1 MRRIITEG
9 FIDKKTPDLKY
20 YAFDWDDNIVH
31 MPTKIILL
39 DDNGDEVL
47 MGTEDFAKYRSMI
60 GNDPFNYKGKTVVGF
75 APNPLRY
82 FRSEY
87 DNEFIED
94 SLSAR
99 PGPAF
104 SDFREAVNNGSI
116 FAIITARGHSPE
128 ALKESVRQYI
138 ENNYLGINKKEL
150 IKNLKKYRTF
160 VGEKKMSDDELI
172 TSYLELN
179 KYHPVSYGNQI
190 INPEEAKVEAME
202 NFVAYVKAMAALLNK
217 KVYLKKD
224 IANKFDPSNLSIGFS
239 DDDPKNIETMYK
251 HFSKK
256 PDNIV
261 KTYSTATGTKQLV
274 NKDIE
279 ESKKSK

>member
-1 MRRIITEG
+1 M
-9 FIDKKTPDLKY
+9 
-20 YAFDWDDNIVH
+20 
-31 MPTKIILL
+31 
-39 DDNGDEVL
+39 
-47 MGTEDFAKYRSMI
+47 
-60 GNDPFNYKGKTVVGF
+60 
-75 APNPLRY
+75 
-82 FRSEY
+82 
-87 DNEFIED
+87 
-94 SLSAR
+94 
-99 PGPAF
+99 
-104 SDFREAVNNGSI
+104 
-116 FAIITARGHSPE
+116 
-128 ALKESVRQYI
+128 
-138 ENNYLGINKKEL
+138 GINKKEL

>member
-1 MRRIITEG
+1 MKRIITEG
-9 FIDKKTPDLKY
+9 FIDKQTPDLKY
-20 YAFDWDDNIVH
+20 YAFDWDDNIAR

-60 GNDPFNYKGKTVVGF
+60 GNEPFNYEGKNVVGF

-87 DNEFIED
+87 DDKFIED
-94 SLSAR
+94 SLTAK

-104 SDFREAVNNGSI
+104 SDFKEAVNNGSI

-128 ALKESVRQYI
+128 ALKETVRQYI
-138 ENNYLGINKKEL
+138 ENNYLGINKQEL
-150 IKNLKKYRTF
+150 LKNLKKYRTF

-172 TSYLELN
+172 NSYLELN

-224 IANKFDPSNLSIGFS
+224 IANKFNPSNLSIGFS
-239 DDDPKNIETMYK
+239 DDDPKNVETMYK